1 MIRAWKTPSLESHND
16 FPPLKTD
23 HKNPIVL
30 ISVKG
35 TRLITAASDSVLKV
49 WHLGFRH
56 NSGVLRGCSTLPLC
70 LEYAEFGENIGNIV
84 ICGTLS
90 GTVYAWNSDTNE
102 LISQSS
108 KHFTQVSAIKAISS
122 SKSFV
127 SVGRDKTMIF
137 WSWNLQPVKIVP
149 VFEEIETIQI
159 LPKTLAEKIFCKKN
173 FDEFTTTFLTA
184 GEKGKLRFWNS
195 QQMSEILHNNKDGGT
210 DQKDFLIEDN
220 VVPLPN
226 QIINDVLVGSE
237 DLVILQD
244 DLFNFCH
251 FTENKNKLETDCI
264 SANQHE
270 TLDMIIV
277 GEEYLVL
284 ATMSTV
290 IKVYNL
296 KLNKLMIA
304 TGGHR

>member
-1 MIRAWKTPSLESHND
+1 MYTVHKSKLIRAWKTPSLESHNE

-70 LEYAEFGENIGNIV
+70 LEYAEFENVGNIA

-122 SKSFV
+122 TKSFV

-137 WSWNLQPVKIVP
+137 WSWNLQPLKIIP

-159 LPKTLAEKIFCKKN
+159 LPESLAEKIFCKK
-173 FDEFTTTFLTA
+173 FEFTTFVTA
-184 GEKGKLRFWNS
+184 GEKGKLRFWDT
-195 QQMSEILHNNKDGGT
+195 QQMSEILNKDGV
-210 DQKDFLIEDN
+210 QKDFSMD
-220 VVPLPN
+220 VPLPN
-226 QIINDVLVGSE
+226 QMINDVLVGSE
-237 DLVILQD
+237 DFVILQD

-251 FTENKNKLETDCI
+251 FSEKNQMETDCI

-277 GEEYLVL
+277 GEKYLVL
-284 ATMSTV
+284 ATMSPV
-290 IKVYNL
+290 IKVYDV
-296 KLNKLMIA
+296 KSNKLMIA